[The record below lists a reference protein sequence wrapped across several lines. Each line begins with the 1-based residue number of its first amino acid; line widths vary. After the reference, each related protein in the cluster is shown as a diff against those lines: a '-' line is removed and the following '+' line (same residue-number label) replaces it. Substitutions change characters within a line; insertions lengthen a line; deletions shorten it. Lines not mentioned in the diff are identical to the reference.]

1 MLSLSWERRPSY
13 YNIIDHCWL
22 QPYCEG
28 RQKSLEGIPR
38 NYQALGALEKFL
50 FLPSQQWRKV
60 LPGDNVDRSFPID
73 CYLVHLEEMGCPGA
87 GAYLAT
93 VAFMSVND
101 CDQYITLT

>member
-1 MLSLSWERRPSY
+1 MGHVELVLGEEAELLQH
-13 YNIIDHCWL
+13 HCWL

-93 VAFMSVND
+93 VAFMSVDD
-101 CDQYITLT
+101 CGQYITLT